1 MPNAADLYWN
11 RNKEKSS
18 SVDEFLGKSPA
29 SRFALGVTTYPVVVL
44 AQTLIQASL
53 NQLGY
58 SSLSMGGALNHAWN
72 QVVSLP
78 NRQWS
83 QLINTSL
90 APIGKQLFFGEFIQ
104 NYLLGEKLSSLI
116 QQVAPKYAHY
126 PNTRQGQILRLTTAS
141 LLYATFCQAVR
152 PVSTGWGSAPS
163 ASPSF
168 INDCAMAIFAGLLK
182 EKTGSNLPG
191 IGLYLAEAHLGV

>member
-1 MPNAADLYWN
+1 MRPLDRYYGK
-11 RNKEKSS
+11 KESESS
-18 SVDEFLGKSPA
+18 NSVEEFLGKSPA
-29 SRFALGVTTYPVVVL
+29 SRLALGVATYPVVVL
-44 AQTLIQASL
+44 AQTLIQAGL

-72 QVVSLP
+72 QIILLP
-78 NRQWS
+78 SRHWS

-104 NYLLGEKLSSLI
+104 NYLLGEQLSNLI
-116 QQVAPKYAHY
+116 NQVAPKYSHY
-126 PNTRQGQILRLTTAS
+126 PNTRQGQFLRLTTAS

-152 PVSTGWGSAPS
+152 PVSSGWGAAPS
-163 ASPSF
+163 TSPSF
-168 INDCAMAIFAGLLK
+168 INDCALAIFAGLLK
-182 EKTGSNLPG
+182 ERTGSNLPG